1 MVLLLVRA
9 AQSSARVNATAAGC
23 RLTWLGASG
32 EAHIILR
39 RELSAQNGDTEA
51 EIFDQ
56 RLREREARRKAAA
69 ARPFFDIEPTR
80 QYERES

>member
-1 MVLLLVRA
+1 M
-9 AQSSARVNATAAGC
+9 GPC
-23 RLTWLGASG
+23 G
-32 EAHIILR
+32 EARDTLH

-56 RLREREARRKAAA
+56 RLREREASRKAAA
-69 ARPFFDIEPTR
+69 GRPFFDNIKPTR